1 MFQIKWIWHNL
12 KGHRVAYVLGLLFA
26 VFGSATLIINPFL
39 SQKLI
44 DDVFMANSL
53 DLLVPLVT
61 AMIVVTLI
69 RTSLNYTMVVLLDYS
84 SQGMLVTIRE
94 RIYRNLQKQ
103 EPGFYDRIRTG
114 DLITR
119 LTGDLDMVRHVS
131 AYVMR
136 MLLTYSSMFIAVL
149 AYFFS
154 QNPLFTLSLLA
165 ITPII
170 AAVTYLYSKK
180 IGPLYADL
188 RERLSNLNTGAQEN
202 ISGNRV
208 VKAFAKEDYEIE
220 KFEEKNNDFR
230 EANLKTT
237 FTWLKFFPI
246 LETLGLSM
254 TIITVCLGGLFII
267 QGRMTP
273 GELAAFSSL
282 TWAISDP
289 MRMLGMLLNDLQRFF
304 PSASK
309 VIEVYYAHPK
319 ILNRDDAHKQEH
331 IEGLVEFDNVSFSYG
346 DNQVFDGISF
356 TAKPGE
362 TVAIMGAT
370 GSGKTSLIHLI
381 PRFYDVDSGRVLVDG
396 VDVRDWNLQSLRGGI
411 GMATQDVFLFSD
423 TIEGNIAYGDPKMS
437 NEQVKRFAHAAAAG
451 FIDKTEDGF
460 DTIVGERGVGLSG
473 GQKQRIALARAL
485 AVRPS
490 ILILDDTTSAVD
502 METEKFIQQQL
513 ASLDFPC
520 TKFIIAQRITSVK
533 NADKILVLDGC
544 KITEMGTHEEL
555 LAKKGFYYELYT
567 LQHGEPLSAKA
578 GDL

>member
-12 KGHRVAYVLGLLFA
+12 KGRRVAYVLGLIFA

-53 DLLVPLVT
+53 DLLIPIVT
-61 AMIVVTLI
+61 TMIVVTLI

-131 AYVMR
+131 AYIMR

-188 RERLSNLNTGAQEN
+188 RERLSNLNTSAQEN

-208 VKAFAKEDYEIE
+208 VKAFAKEDYETL

-289 MRMLGMLLNDLQRFF
+289 MRMLGMILNDLQRFF

-319 ILNRDDAHKQEH
+319 ILNRDDAYKKEQ

-362 TVAIMGAT
+362 TIAIMGAT
-370 GSGKTSLIHLI
+370 GSGKTSLINLI
-381 PRFYDVDSGRVLVDG
+381 PRFYDVNGGRVLVDG
-396 VDVRDWNLQSLRGGI
+396 VDVRDWDLQSLRGGI

-437 NEQVKRFAHAAAAG
+437 NEQVKQFAHAASAD

-490 ILILDDTTSAVD
+490 ILVLDDTTSAVD

-513 ASLDFPC
+513 ASLDFSC

-544 KITEMGTHEEL
+544 KIAEMGTHEEL

-567 LQHGEPLSAKA
+567 LQNGEPFSAKA